1 MIRQDGLSCTG
12 CTWFGCTEANELG
25 CAVQDCI
32 GLPWAV
38 LSYAGLQLRVM
49 GSIGGGDSGDGVEGG
64 NEVIGLT
71 GATKEGK
78 GGDETIA
85 GRTTT

>member
-1 MIRQDGLSCTG
+1 MAAL
-12 CTWFGCTEANELG
+12 
-25 CAVQDCI
+25 
-32 GLPWAV
+32 AV

-49 GSIGGGDSGDGVEGG
+49 GLIGDSGDGVEGG
-64 NEVIGLT
+64 KGVIGLT

-78 GGDETIA
+78 GADETIA

>member
-1 MIRQDGLSCTG
+1 MATL
-12 CTWFGCTEANELG
+12 
-25 CAVQDCI
+25 
-32 GLPWAV
+32 AV

-49 GSIGGGDSGDGVEGG
+49 GLIGSGDSDGVEGG
-64 NEVIGLT
+64 KGVIGLT
-71 GATKEGK
+71 GVTKEGK